1 MTFTLI
7 ILTLEFQ
14 IILLSSLSLV
24 IAFHTPS
31 ARTELLLFALRGI
44 LSRIVPQLCGTVKC
58 LAKEYPLKL
67 GHRVSDVSRKL
78 MVTYLLAQVVAQS

>member
-24 IAFHTPS
+24 IAFHRPS
-31 ARTELLLFALRGI
+31 ARTELLLFALWGI
-44 LSRIVPQLCGTVKC
+44 PSRIAPQLCGTVKC

-67 GHRVSDVSRKL
+67 GDRVSDVSRQL